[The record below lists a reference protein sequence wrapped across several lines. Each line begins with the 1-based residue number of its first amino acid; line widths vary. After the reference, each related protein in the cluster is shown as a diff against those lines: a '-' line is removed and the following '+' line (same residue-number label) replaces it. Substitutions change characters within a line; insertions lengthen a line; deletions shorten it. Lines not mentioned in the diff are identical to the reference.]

1 AALTKRLTVERATP
15 IELSLPG
22 DALTLI
28 ELAQLEAKPAGKLP
42 DLAISR
48 EDVSL
53 SPDRRTVTVTVH
65 NIGSLASPKAE
76 VVIQDEKG
84 ATLGSAPLK
93 ELAPPD
99 DLQPKTE
106 RLAIAL
112 RSPVPDKLQVTLDP
126 GRTLD
131 EITREN
137 NGVSGEFRR

>member
-1 AALTKRLTVERATP
+1 M
-15 IELSLPG
+15 
-22 DALTLI
+22 
-28 ELAQLEAKPAGKLP
+28 
-42 DLAISR
+42 
-48 EDVSL
+48 
-53 SPDRRTVTVTVH
+53 
-65 NIGSLASPKAE
+65 
-76 VVIQDEKG
+76 IQDEKG